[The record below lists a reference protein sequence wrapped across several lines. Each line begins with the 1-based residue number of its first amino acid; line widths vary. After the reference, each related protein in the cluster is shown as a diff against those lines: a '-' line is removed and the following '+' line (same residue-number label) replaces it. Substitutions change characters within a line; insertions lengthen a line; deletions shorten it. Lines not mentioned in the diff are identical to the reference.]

1 MKLFWSKATPGLY
14 YLWDRPRS
22 EGTGRGHVGKVWRME
37 DGRYGANFELGA
49 INLRMPPKKTQPA
62 AMIEALEIA
71 IFRFVADVEFVKE
84 GFS

>member
-1 MKLFWSKATPGLY
+1 MKFWWSKSSPGNY
-14 YLWDRPRS
+14 FIWSGPR
-22 EGTGRGHVGKVWRME
+22 EDKRREHVGKVWRMD
-37 DGRYGANFELGA
+37 DGRYGAYFEVGA
-49 INLRMPPKKTQPA
+49 VNIRMPPKKTQPA